1 MTTKKTGLETLS
13 VEEVTAL
20 VAYKQSVGQRWKTQL
35 RSDWM
40 RAGTCHV
47 DNNTYSLLQQLRN
60 RLGPSWL
67 RGVQSSALDKD

>member
-20 VAYKQSVGQRWKTQL
+20 ATYKQSVGQRWKTQL

-47 DNNTYSLLQQLRN
+47 DSNTYSLLQQLRN

-67 RGVQSSALDKD
+67 KDVKDSALDKD